1 MVYWITKTIILNLM
15 GFSKL
20 ILMDIGTSAI
30 RHTTGDTEPARSIPT
45 VLIINEAANKVSSW
59 GAEARSWL
67 GRIPKGMYARYPVV
81 GGRVV
86 AVRALAFLVEKIAA
100 ISGPAGL
107 LPRQIYLISPLENSE
122 LQRQVLTSVCQKA
135 GFAEVVFLNQNMALA
150 LGLNLPITDF
160 KAVGLLR
167 LGAGSADF
175 CIYAGGGYIFKREF
189 RFNFEWLES
198 ERSIDKLPE
207 VKQIWLKDLAREIAL
222 ALSRLEPQAQQ
233 DIQRNGITVSG
244 GVSQL
249 IGLDKLLTQN
259 LSVPIH
265 LNFQEMAVIEG
276 LKYYAAKKDSLD
288 LDIT

>member
-1 MVYWITKTIILNLM
+1 M

-20 ILMDIGTSAI
+20 ILMDIGTSSI
-30 RHTTGDTEPARSIPT
+30 RYSSGDTEPARSLPT

-59 GAEARSWL
+59 GAEAKSWL

-86 AVRALAFLVEKIAA
+86 AVRALAFLVEKVAA
-100 ISGPAGL
+100 TAGPAGL

-135 GFAEVVFLNQNMALA
+135 GYAEVLFLNQNMALA

-160 KAVGLLR
+160 RATALLR

-189 RFNFEWLES
+189 RLNFEWLES
-198 ERSIDKLPE
+198 EVSMDKLPQ
-207 VKQIWLKDLAREIAL
+207 VKQIWLKDLAREVAL

-244 GVSQL
+244 GVAQL
-249 IGLDKLLTQN
+249 AGLNKLLTQSLN
-259 LSVPIH
+259 VPIH
-265 LNFQEMAVIEG
+265 INHQELAVIEG
-276 LKYYAAKKDSLD
+276 LKYYSLKKESLD
-288 LDIT
+288 LDVS